1 VLGKG
6 LGASMNIHM
15 VQVCVVQVA
24 GTCRA
29 RAGRE
34 RVRACVHCVGLGH
47 VGRGLDQQSLV
58 ARVGQEH
65 PQFESN

>member
-1 VLGKG
+1 
-6 LGASMNIHM
+6 M